1 MPEEATSNEALAAEQ
16 RKYEEFMMVL
26 QENMRSNNPAWK
38 VMGIDEVKERRK
50 RRAEYQQRKESK
62 LRDKTS
68 NELLTE
74 KMGVSEYNNKKSS

>member
-1 MPEEATSNEALAAEQ
+1 
-16 RKYEEFMMVL
+16 MVL

-38 VMGIDEVKERRK
+38 VMGIDEVKERQK
-50 RRAEYQQRKESK
+50 RRAEYQQKKELK

-74 KMGVSEYNNKKSS
+74 QLGV

>member
-1 MPEEATSNEALAAEQ
+1 LPEEATSREALAAEQ
-16 RKYEEFMMVL
+16 RRHEDFIMVL

-50 RRAEYQQRKESK
+50 KRAEYQQKKESK

-74 KMGVSEYNNKKSS
+74 